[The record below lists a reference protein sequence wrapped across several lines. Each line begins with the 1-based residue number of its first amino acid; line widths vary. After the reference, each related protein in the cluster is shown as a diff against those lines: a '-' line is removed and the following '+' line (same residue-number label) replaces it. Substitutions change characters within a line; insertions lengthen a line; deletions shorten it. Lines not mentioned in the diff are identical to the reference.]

1 MSQIAGRHLQLRRS
15 RRQHSMAG
23 QRYRARLLPSAA
35 RSVLLADVS
44 FNMRGTKSSEVVY
57 SLAKAT
63 PFHLPTYEITKG
75 SSDVKLAENI
85 VNDNFV
91 SR

>member
-1 MSQIAGRHLQLRRS
+1 MG
-15 RRQHSMAG
+15 G
-23 QRYRARLLPSAA
+23 ERYRARLLPSAT
-35 RSVLLADVS
+35 RSVLLAEVN

-63 PFHLPTYEITKG
+63 PLQFVTYEIEKR
-75 SSDVKLAENI
+75 SSNLKLTENI
-85 VNDNFV
+85 VNDSLV